1 LQPEDSEAIRFLW
14 PEEPSK
20 IGSPLI
26 AYKWKRVPFGLSS
39 SPFLLRV
46 AINKHFQSV
55 QSRYPETVNQLME
68 QLYVD
73 DYLGGTEDVE
83 SAKRRVTETNI
94 IFSEAKLNMRS
105 YATNCEELRQYQED
119 KGLENQIVGLLS
131 PALENQQKVL
141 GIRCNTKSD
150 NLQFEPSSIVEAAE
164 EVGDVIMKRKILSIS
179 ARIFDP
185 IGFLTP
191 TTLLLKIIYQ
201 QLWEK

>member
-1 LQPEDSEAIRFLW
+1 
-14 PEEPSK
+14 
-20 IGSPLI
+20 
-26 AYKWKRVPFGLSS
+26 
-39 SPFLLRV
+39 
-46 AINKHFQSV
+46 
-55 QSRYPETVNQLME
+55 ME

-164 EVGDVIMKRKILSIS
+164 EVGNVITKRKILSINKL
-179 ARIFDP
+179 IFLHFFKKT
-185 IGFLTP
+185 GYRL
-191 TTLLLKIIYQ
+191 
-201 QLWEK
+201 

>member
-1 LQPEDSEAIRFLW
+1 
-14 PEEPSK
+14 
-20 IGSPLI
+20 
-26 AYKWKRVPFGLSS
+26 
-39 SPFLLRV
+39 
-46 AINKHFQSV
+46 
-55 QSRYPETVNQLME
+55 ME